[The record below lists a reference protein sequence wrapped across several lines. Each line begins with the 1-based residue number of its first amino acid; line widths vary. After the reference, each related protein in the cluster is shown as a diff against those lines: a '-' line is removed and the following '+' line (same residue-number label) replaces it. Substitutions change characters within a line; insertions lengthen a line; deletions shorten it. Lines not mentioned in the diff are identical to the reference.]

1 MATAGKNAD
10 ITVANADGSTNKVRL
25 SLWRDAP
32 NRPGGWE
39 EEIISPTPPP
49 QPQGDVNYAAQSP
62 EFGRVLSQNDWHL
75 GFGAA
80 RFTDLVN
87 FPKYGYTD
95 GVLAMFDNELVPSYQ
110 EYEVDAI
117 VQNGRFET
125 GATTG
130 WTDGSNTSVAVNS
143 DARSGSYS
151 LQITATSAG
160 GTCAQNYIGT
170 DTVLR
175 SREITVVAYAKKVTT
190 SGSGTIKLTV
200 SDGVSTPTDSSTSTS
215 TDWTILKVKKTLSAT
230 ASAVKFTFTLSAD
243 DDVFR
248 IDDVAVILTGGSTFN
263 SRPIEFEGGY
273 YASMGRSVIKWD
285 ESNDAWLPV
294 YLDSTYEITAIENY
308 EGNLIVGRGD
318 STNYLLSG
326 DGATFSNPSTNS
338 GNSRIANKLA
348 RVLNAR
354 GDWALMK
361 TRANQASLTVDPSD
375 TVNWGAE
382 IQVGDPDRLT
392 TSLISGAGTAYV
404 GREDGLYVYDRRI
417 NRFRD
422 IEPDSNFFPSANNF
436 RRAIGRGGAIWAS
449 GGQQTFWRI
458 SPTGQPPI
466 HDWSEL
472 THIFTASAFK
482 GFGGEV
488 SAIAQDRSNVFIALA
503 DNAANTANSFPYTFP
518 FNFSTAGIS
527 TTVRLLTIKS
537 QKPEDAADFDRDV
550 IVHTI
555 SSFTLSKIDQIG
567 RFDDGTNSSLFALGS
582 FTDTNV
588 DETDEDVPR
597 IFRLKLPRDNEN
609 PRRSASIA
617 VRKTGDFYTPW
628 MDFNFPDVEKATS
641 MLTIGSVNFAAGE
654 KYVTVYYKK
663 DDATDDDGSGWVLWG
678 DDGVFDTSPQEI
690 KSSVTSTPVTFKRIR
705 FKISFTS
712 DSHKQAPPTV
722 TSIVLNTVWNQTD
735 IRRFK
740 ASVRLG
746 DRRTLQLRRVPQ
758 TTLRSADI
766 SKLTTLRQQ
775 PFVQLVTP
783 DGESLN
789 ATLKYLDRTVSGR
802 VDPLRGTPIDQ
813 VRVFDLEFTEVLTS

>member
-49 QPQGDVNYAAQSP
+49 QPQGDVYYAAQSP

-110 EYEVDAI
+110 EYQVDAI

-125 GATTG
+125 GETTG

-160 GTCAQNYIGT
+160 GTCAQNYMGT

-215 TDWTILKVKKTLSAT
+215 TEWAILKVKKTLSAT

-285 ESNDAWLPV
+285 ESSDAWLPV

-318 STNYLLSG
+318 STNYLVSG

-436 RRAIGRGGAIWAS
+436 RKAIGRGGAIWAS

-641 MLTIGSVNFAAGE
+641 KLTIGSVNFAAGE

-663 DDATDDDGSGWVLWG
+663 DDATDDDGSGWTLWG
-678 DDGVFDTSPQEI
+678 DDGVFDTSPQET

-712 DSHKQAPPTV
+712 DSHSQAPPTV

-789 ATLKYLDRTVSGR
+789 ATLKYLDRTISGR

>member
-62 EFGRVLSQNDWHL
+62 EFGRVVSQNDWHL
-75 GFGAA
+75 GFGAS

-95 GVLAMFDNELVPSYQ
+95 GVLAMFDDELVLGY
-110 EYEVDAI
+110 EENEVDAI
-117 VQNGRFET
+117 VQNGRLET

-130 WTDGSNTSVAVNS
+130 WTNGSNTTVTVNS

-151 LQITATSAG
+151 LNIAATSAG
-160 GTCAQNYIGT
+160 GTCTQNYLGT
-170 DTVLR
+170 DSVLA
-175 SREITVVAYAKKVTT
+175 SRQMTLIAYAKRV
-190 SGSGTIKLTV
+190 SGSGNIKATIA
-200 SDGVSTPTDSSTSTS
+200 DGVGSTDSSTSTS
-215 TDWTILKVKKTLSAT
+215 SDWTLLKAVRTLHAST
-230 ASAVKFTFTLSAD
+230 SAVQFTFTLSVD

-248 IDDVAVILTGGSTFN
+248 VDDIAVILTGGSAFK
-263 SRPIEFEGGY
+263 SRPIEFEGNY

-294 YLDSTYEITAIENY
+294 YLDGSDEITGLENY

-318 STNYLLSG
+318 NNNYLLSA
-326 DGATFSNPSTNS
+326 DGVTFSNPSTNS

-361 TRANQASLTVDPSD
+361 TRLNQASLTVDPSD
-375 TVNWGAE
+375 TANWGAE
-382 IQVGDPDRLT
+382 IQVGDIDRTT

-503 DNAANTANSFPYTFP
+503 DNAANTLSSFPYTFP
-518 FNFSTAGIS
+518 FTFQLQYGWYFYFGQVAHY
-527 TTVRLLTIKS
+527 
-537 QKPEDAADFDRDV
+537 QEPEA
-550 IVHTI
+550 
-555 SSFTLSKIDQIG
+555 
-567 RFDDGTNSSLFALGS
+567 
-582 FTDTNV
+582 
-588 DETDEDVPR
+588 
-597 IFRLKLPRDNEN
+597 
-609 PRRSASIA
+609 
-617 VRKTGDFYTPW
+617 
-628 MDFNFPDVEKATS
+628 
-641 MLTIGSVNFAAGE
+641 
-654 KYVTVYYKK
+654 
-663 DDATDDDGSGWVLWG
+663 
-678 DDGVFDTSPQEI
+678 
-690 KSSVTSTPVTFKRIR
+690 
-705 FKISFTS
+705 
-712 DSHKQAPPTV
+712 
-722 TSIVLNTVWNQTD
+722 
-735 IRRFK
+735 
-740 ASVRLG
+740 
-746 DRRTLQLRRVPQ
+746 
-758 TTLRSADI
+758 
-766 SKLTTLRQQ
+766 
-775 PFVQLVTP
+775 
-783 DGESLN
+783 
-789 ATLKYLDRTVSGR
+789 
-802 VDPLRGTPIDQ
+802 
-813 VRVFDLEFTEVLTS
+813 

>member
-49 QPQGDVNYAAQSP
+49 QPEGDVNYAAQSP

-110 EYEVDAI
+110 EYQVDAI

-125 GATTG
+125 GETTG

-160 GTCAQNYIGT
+160 GTCAQNYMGT

-215 TDWTILKVKKTLSAT
+215 TEWAILKVKKTLSAT

-285 ESNDAWLPV
+285 ESSDAWLPV

-318 STNYLLSG
+318 STNYLVSG

-436 RRAIGRGGAIWAS
+436 RKAIGRGGAIWAS

-641 MLTIGSVNFAAGE
+641 KLTIGSVNFAAGE

-663 DDATDDDGSGWVLWG
+663 DDATDDDGSGWTLWG
-678 DDGVFDTSPQEI
+678 DDGVFDTSPQET

-712 DSHKQAPPTV
+712 DSHSQAPPTV

-789 ATLKYLDRTVSGR
+789 ATLKYLDRTISGR

>member
-49 QPQGDVNYAAQSP
+49 QPEGDVNYAAQSP
-62 EFGRVLSQNDWHL
+62 EFGRVVSQSDWHL
-75 GFGAA
+75 GFGAS
-80 RFTDLVN
+80 RFTDLVD

-95 GVLAMFDNELVPSYQ
+95 GVLAMFDGELVPGYQ
-110 EYEVDAI
+110 EHQVDAI
-117 VQNGRFET
+117 VQNGRLET

-130 WTDGSNTSVAVNS
+130 WTNGSNTTVTVNS

-151 LQITATSAG
+151 LNIAATSAG
-160 GTCAQNYIGT
+160 GTCTQNYLGT
-170 DTVLR
+170 DSVLA
-175 SREITVVAYAKKVTT
+175 SREMTLVAYAKRV
-190 SGSGTIKLTV
+190 SGSGNIKATIA
-200 SDGVSTPTDSSTSTS
+200 DGVGSTDSSTSTA
-215 TDWTILKVKKTLSAT
+215 TDWTLLKATRTLNGST
-230 ASAVKFTFTLSAD
+230 SAVQFTFTLSVD

-248 IDDVAVILTGGSTFN
+248 VDDIAVVLAGGSAFN

-308 EGNLIVGRGD
+308 GGNLIVGRGD
-318 STNYLLSG
+318 STNYLVSG

-375 TVNWGAE
+375 TANWGAE
-382 IQVGDPDRLT
+382 IQVGDPDRAT

-404 GREDGLYVYDRRI
+404 GREAGLYVYDRRI

-503 DNAANTANSFPYTFP
+503 DNAASTLNSFPYTFP
-518 FNFSTAGIS
+518 FSFSTAGIS

-555 SSFTLSKIDQIG
+555 SAFTLSQIDQIG
-567 RFDDGTNSSLFALGS
+567 RFDDGVNSSLFAMGS
-582 FTDTNV
+582 FTDNNI
-588 DETDEDVPR
+588 DATDEDVPR
-597 IFRLKLPRDNEN
+597 IYRLKLPRDNEN
-609 PRRSASIA
+609 PRRSATIA
-617 VRKTGDFYTPW
+617 VRKTGEFFTPW
-628 MDFNFPDVEKATS
+628 IDFNYPDVEKAASKLTLGSRNLTS
-641 MLTIGSVNFAAGE
+641 GE

-663 DDATDDDGSGWVLWG
+663 DDSTDDDGSGWTLWG
-678 DDGVFDTSPQEI
+678 DDGVFDTSPQEL
-690 KSSVTSTPVTFKRIR
+690 KASVTSTPVTFKRIR
-705 FKISFTS
+705 FRLSFTS
-712 DSHKQAPPTV
+712 DSNSDDPPTV

-746 DRRTLQLRRVPQ
+746 DKRTLQLRRVPQ

-789 ATLKYLDRTVSGR
+789 ATLKYLDRTISGR

>member
-110 EYEVDAI
+110 EYQVDAI

-125 GATTG
+125 GETTG

-160 GTCAQNYIGT
+160 GTCAQNYMGT

-215 TDWTILKVKKTLSAT
+215 TEWAILKVKKTLSAT

-285 ESNDAWLPV
+285 ESSDAWLPV

-318 STNYLLSG
+318 STNYLVSG

-422 IEPDSNFFPSANNF
+422 IEPDSNFFPSAHNF
-436 RRAIGRGGAIWAS
+436 RKSIGRGGAIWAS

-641 MLTIGSVNFAAGE
+641 KLTIGSVNFAAGE

-663 DDATDDDGSGWVLWG
+663 DDATDDDGSGWTLWG
-678 DDGVFDTSPQEI
+678 DDGVFDTSPQET

-712 DSHKQAPPTV
+712 DSHSQAPPTV

-789 ATLKYLDRTVSGR
+789 ATLKYLDRTISGR

>member
-1 MATAGKNAD
+1 MVTAGKNAD

-110 EYEVDAI
+110 EYQVDAI

-125 GATTG
+125 GETTG

-160 GTCAQNYIGT
+160 GTCAQNYMGT

-215 TDWTILKVKKTLSAT
+215 TEWAILKVKKTLSAT

-285 ESNDAWLPV
+285 ESSDAWLPV

-318 STNYLLSG
+318 STNYLVSG

-436 RRAIGRGGAIWAS
+436 RKAIGRGGAIWAS

-641 MLTIGSVNFAAGE
+641 KLTIGSVNFAAGE

-663 DDATDDDGSGWVLWG
+663 DDATDDDGSGWTLWG
-678 DDGVFDTSPQEI
+678 DDGVFDTSPQET

-712 DSHKQAPPTV
+712 DSHSQAPPTV

-789 ATLKYLDRTVSGR
+789 ATLKYLDRTISGR

>member
-62 EFGRVLSQNDWHL
+62 EFGRVVSQNDWHL
-75 GFGAA
+75 GFGAS
-80 RFTDLVN
+80 RFTDLVDL
-87 FPKYGYTD
+87 PKYGYTD
-95 GVLAMFDNELVPSYQ
+95 GVLAMFDGELVPGYQ

-117 VQNGRFET
+117 VQNGRLET

-130 WTDGSNTSVAVNS
+130 WTNGSNTTVTVNS

-151 LQITATSAG
+151 LNIAATSAG
-160 GTCAQNYIGT
+160 GTCTQNYLGT
-170 DTVLR
+170 DSVLA
-175 SREITVVAYAKKVTT
+175 SKQITLIAYAKRV
-190 SGSGTIKLTV
+190 SGSGNIKATIA
-200 SDGVSTPTDSSTSTS
+200 DGIGSTDSYTSTS
-215 TDWTILKVKKTLSAT
+215 SDWTLLKAVRTLHAST
-230 ASAVKFTFTLSAD
+230 SAVQFTFTLSVD

-248 IDDVAVILTGGSTFN
+248 VDDIAVILAGGSAFK
-263 SRPIEFEGGY
+263 SRPIEFEGNY

-294 YLDSTYEITAIENY
+294 YLDGSDEITGLENY

-318 STNYLLSG
+318 NNNYLLSA
-326 DGATFSNPSTNS
+326 DGVTFSNPSTNS

-361 TRANQASLTVDPSD
+361 TRLNQASLTVDPSD
-375 TVNWGAE
+375 TANWGAE
-382 IQVGDPDRLT
+382 IQVGDIDRTT

-503 DNAANTANSFPYTFP
+503 DNAANTLSSFPYTFP

-527 TTVRLLTIKS
+527 TSVRLLTIKS

-555 SSFTLSKIDQIG
+555 SSFTLSQIDQIG
-567 RFDDGTNSSLFALGS
+567 RYDDGTNSSLFAMGS
-582 FTDTNV
+582 HTDNTI
-588 DETDEDVPR
+588 DATDEDAPR

-609 PRRSASIA
+609 PRRSATIA
-617 VRKTGDFYTPW
+617 VRKTGEFYTPW
-628 MDFNFPDVEKATS
+628 IDFNYPDVEKAAS
-641 MLTIGSVNFAAGE
+641 KLTIGSRNFASGE

-663 DDATDDDGSGWVLWG
+663 DDATDDDAGGWTVWG
-678 DDGVFDTSPQEI
+678 DDGGFDTSPQEV
-690 KSSVTSTPVTFKRIR
+690 KASVTSTPVTFKRIR
-705 FKISFTS
+705 FRLSFTS
-712 DSHKQAPPTV
+712 DSTSDDPPTV

-735 IRRFK
+735 VRRFK

-758 TTLRSADI
+758 TTLKSADI

-789 ATLKYLDRTVSGR
+789 ATLKYLDRTISGR

>member
-49 QPQGDVNYAAQSP
+49 QPEGDVNYAAQSP

-95 GVLAMFDNELVPSYQ
+95 GVLAMFDNELVPGYQ
-110 EYEVDAI
+110 ENEVDAI

-151 LQITATSAG
+151 LQVTATSAG

-175 SREITVVAYAKKVTT
+175 NIEITVVAYAKKVTT

-200 SDGVSTPTDSSTSTS
+200 SDGVSTPTDSSTSSSTS
-215 TDWTILKVKKTLSAT
+215 WTLLKVKKTLSGT

-273 YASMGRSVIKWD
+273 YASMGRSVIKWH
-285 ESNDAWLPV
+285 EGNDAWLPV
-294 YLDSTYEITAIENY
+294 YVDGTYEITGIESY

-318 STNYLLSG
+318 STNYLVSG

-375 TVNWGAE
+375 TANWGAE

-527 TTVRLLTIKS
+527 TSVRLLTIKS

-555 SSFTLSKIDQIG
+555 SSFTLSQIDQIG
-567 RFDDGTNSSLFALGS
+567 RYDDGTNSSLFAMGS
-582 FTDTNV
+582 FTDNTI

-617 VRKTGDFYTPW
+617 VRKAGDFYTPW
-628 MDFNFPDVEKATS
+628 IDFNFPDVEKATS

-663 DDATDDDGSGWVLWG
+663 DNATDDDGSAWTVWG

-712 DSHKQAPPTV
+712 DSHYEDPPTV

-789 ATLKYLDRTVSGR
+789 ATLKYLDRTISGR

>member
-62 EFGRVLSQNDWHL
+62 EFGRVVSQSDWHL
-75 GFGAA
+75 GFGAS
-80 RFTDLVN
+80 RVTDLVN

-95 GVLAMFDNELVPSYQ
+95 GVLAMFDDELVPGYQ

-117 VQNGRFET
+117 VQNGRLET

-130 WTDGSNTSVAVNS
+130 WTNGSNTTVTVNS

-151 LQITATSAG
+151 LNIAATSAG
-160 GTCAQNYIGT
+160 GTCTQNYLGT
-170 DTVLR
+170 DSVLA
-175 SREITVVAYAKKVTT
+175 SREMTLVAYAKRV
-190 SGSGTIKLTV
+190 SGSGNIKATLA
-200 SDGVSTPTDSSTSTS
+200 DGVGSTDSSTSTS
-215 TDWTILKVKKTLSAT
+215 SDWTLLKVTRTLNGST
-230 ASAVKFTFTLSAD
+230 SAVKFTFTLSVD

-248 IDDVAVILTGGSTFN
+248 VDDIAVILTGGSTFN

-294 YLDSTYEITAIENY
+294 YVDGTYEITGIENY

-318 STNYLLSG
+318 STNYLVSG

-338 GNSRIANKLA
+338 GNARIANKLA

-361 TRANQASLTVDPSD
+361 TRLNQASLTVDPSD
-375 TVNWGAE
+375 TANWGAE
-382 IQVGDPDRLT
+382 IQVGDPDRNT

-503 DNAANTANSFPYTFP
+503 DNAASTLSSFPYTFP
-518 FNFSTAGIS
+518 FSFSTAGIS
-527 TTVRLLTIKS
+527 TSVRLLTIKS

-555 SSFTLSKIDQIG
+555 SAFTLSKIDQIG
-567 RFDDGTNSSLFALGS
+567 RFDDGVNSSLFAMGS
-582 FTDTNV
+582 FV
-588 DETDEDVPR
+588 DNAIDASDEDVPR
-597 IFRLKLPRDNEN
+597 IYRLKLPRDNEN
-609 PRRSASIA
+609 PRRSATIA
-617 VRKTGDFYTPW
+617 VRKTGEFYTPW
-628 MDFNFPDVEKATS
+628 IDFNFPDVEKAAS
-641 MLTIGSVNFAAGE
+641 KLTLGSRNFASGD

-663 DDATDDDGSGWVLWG
+663 DDATDDDAGGWTVWG

-690 KSSVTSTPVTFKRIR
+690 KASVTSTPVTFKRIR
-705 FKISFTS
+705 FRLSFASDSTS
-712 DSHKQAPPTV
+712 DDPPTV

-735 IRRFK
+735 VRRFK

-746 DRRTLQLRRVPQ
+746 DKRTLQLRRVPQ

-789 ATLKYLDRTVSGR
+789 ATLKYLDRTISGR

>member
-62 EFGRVLSQNDWHL
+62 EFGRVVSQNDWHL
-75 GFGAA
+75 GFGAS

-95 GVLAMFDNELVPSYQ
+95 GVLAMFDDELVLGY
-110 EYEVDAI
+110 EENEVDAI
-117 VQNGRFET
+117 VQNGRLET

-130 WTDGSNTSVAVNS
+130 WTNGSNTTVTVNS

-151 LQITATSAG
+151 LNIAATSAG
-160 GTCAQNYIGT
+160 GTCTQNYLGT
-170 DTVLR
+170 DSVLA
-175 SREITVVAYAKKVTT
+175 SRQMTLIAYAKRV
-190 SGSGTIKLTV
+190 SGSGNIKATIA
-200 SDGVSTPTDSSTSTS
+200 DGVGSTDSSTSTS
-215 TDWTILKVKKTLSAT
+215 SDWTLLKAVRTLHAST
-230 ASAVKFTFTLSAD
+230 SAVQFTFTLSVD

-248 IDDVAVILTGGSTFN
+248 VDDIAVILTGGSAFK
-263 SRPIEFEGGY
+263 SRPIEFEGNY

-294 YLDSTYEITAIENY
+294 YLDGSDEITGLENY

-318 STNYLLSG
+318 NNNYLLSA
-326 DGATFSNPSTNS
+326 DGVTFSNPSTNS

-361 TRANQASLTVDPSD
+361 TRLNQASLTVDPSD
-375 TVNWGAE
+375 TANWGAE
-382 IQVGDPDRLT
+382 IQVGDIDRTT

-503 DNAANTANSFPYTFP
+503 DNAANTLSSFPYTFP

-527 TTVRLLTIKS
+527 TSVRLLTIKS

-555 SSFTLSKIDQIG
+555 SSFTLSQIDQIG
-567 RFDDGTNSSLFALGS
+567 RFDDGVNSSLFAMGS
-582 FTDTNV
+582 FTDNNI
-588 DETDEDVPR
+588 DATDEDVPR
-597 IFRLKLPRDNEN
+597 IYRLKLPRDNEN
-609 PRRSASIA
+609 PRRSATIA
-617 VRKTGDFYTPW
+617 VRKTGEFFTPW
-628 MDFNFPDVEKATS
+628 IDFNYPDVEKAAS
-641 MLTIGSVNFAAGE
+641 KLTLGSRNFASGE

-663 DDATDDDGSGWVLWG
+663 DDATDNDAGGWTVWG
-678 DDGVFDTSPQEI
+678 DDGVFDTSPQEV
-690 KSSVTSTPVTFKRIR
+690 KASVTSTPVTFKRIR
-705 FKISFTS
+705 FRLSFASDSTS
-712 DSHKQAPPTV
+712 DEPPTV

-735 IRRFK
+735 VRRFK

-746 DRRTLQLRRVPQ
+746 DKRTLQLRRVPQ

-789 ATLKYLDRTVSGR
+789 ATLKYLDRTISGR

>member
-110 EYEVDAI
+110 EYQVDAI

-125 GATTG
+125 GETTG

-160 GTCAQNYIGT
+160 GTCAQNYMGT

-215 TDWTILKVKKTLSAT
+215 TEWAILKVKKTLSAT

-285 ESNDAWLPV
+285 ESSDAWLPV

-318 STNYLLSG
+318 STNYLVSG

-436 RRAIGRGGAIWAS
+436 RKAIGRGGAIWAS

-641 MLTIGSVNFAAGE
+641 KLTIGSVNFAAGE

-663 DDATDDDGSGWVLWG
+663 DDATDDDGSGWTLWG
-678 DDGVFDTSPQEI
+678 DDGVFDTSPQET

-712 DSHKQAPPTV
+712 DSHSQAPPTV

-789 ATLKYLDRTVSGR
+789 ATLKYLDRTISGR

>member
-110 EYEVDAI
+110 EYQVDAI

-125 GATTG
+125 GETTG

-215 TDWTILKVKKTLSAT
+215 TEWAILKVKKTLSAT

-308 EGNLIVGRGD
+308 GGNLIVGRGD
-318 STNYLLSG
+318 STNYLVSG

-436 RRAIGRGGAIWAS
+436 RKAIGRGGAIWAS

-641 MLTIGSVNFAAGE
+641 KLTIGSVNFAAGE

-663 DDATDDDGSGWVLWG
+663 DDATDDDGSGWTLWG
-678 DDGVFDTSPQEI
+678 DDGVFDTSPQET

-712 DSHKQAPPTV
+712 DSHSQAPPTV

-758 TTLRSADI
+758 TTLKSADI

-789 ATLKYLDRTVSGR
+789 ATLKYLDRTISGR

>member
-10 ITVANADGSTNKVRL
+10 ITVSNADGSTNKVRL

-62 EFGRVLSQNDWHL
+62 EYGRVLSQNDWHL
-75 GFGAA
+75 GFGAS
-80 RFTDLVN
+80 RYTDLVN

-130 WTDGSNTSVAVNS
+130 WTNGSNTSLAMS
-143 DARSGSYS
+143 TSSRSGTYA
-151 LQITATSAG
+151 LQITATSSG
-160 GTCAQNYIGT
+160 GTCTQNYLGT
-170 DTVLR
+170 DAVLQ
-175 SREITVVAYAKKVTT
+175 SREMTLVAYAKRV
-190 SGSGTIKLTV
+190 SGSGNIKATLA
-200 SDGVSTPTDSSTSTS
+200 DGVGSTDSSTSTS
-215 TDWTILKVKKTLSAT
+215 TDWTLLKAKRTLNGS
-230 ASAVKFTFTLSAD
+230 ASAVQFTFTLSANS
-243 DDVFR
+243 DVFL
-248 IDDVAVILTGGSTFN
+248 IDDVAVILTGGSAFN
-263 SRPIEFEGGY
+263 ARPIEFEGGY
-273 YASMGRSVIKWD
+273 YATMGRSIIKWD
-285 ESNDAWLPV
+285 ENNDAWLPV
-294 YLDSTYEITAIENY
+294 YLDATYEITALESY
-308 EGNLIVGRGD
+308 EGNLIAGRGD
-318 STNYLLSG
+318 SANYKVSG
-326 DGATFSNPSTNS
+326 DGATWSDPTTNS
-338 GNSRIANKLA
+338 GNARFASKLA

-361 TRANQASLTVDPSD
+361 TRANQVSLTQNPAD
-375 TVNWGAE
+375 TNNWGAE
-382 IQVGDPDRLT
+382 IQVGDPDRDT
-392 TSLISGAGTAYV
+392 TSLVSAAGTAYV

-417 NRFRD
+417 HRFRD

-503 DNAANTANSFPYTFP
+503 DNAASTLNSFPYTFP
-518 FNFSTAGIS
+518 FSFSTAGIS

-555 SSFTLSKIDQIG
+555 SSFTLSQIDQIG
-567 RFDDGTNSSLFALGS
+567 RFDDGTNSSLFAMGS
-582 FTDTNV
+582 FTDSNVSETN
-588 DETDEDVPR
+588 EDVPR
-597 IFRLKLPRDNEN
+597 VFRLKLPRDNEN
-609 PRRSASIA
+609 PRRSATIA
-617 VRKTGDFYTPW
+617 VRKAGDFFTPW
-628 MDFNFPDVEKATS
+628 IDFNYPDVEKAGS
-641 MLTIGSVNFAAGE
+641 KLTIGSRNFSSSE
-654 KYVTVYYKK
+654 KYVTVSYKK
-663 DDATDDDGSGWVLWG
+663 DDASDDDGSGWALWG
-678 DDGVFDTSPQEI
+678 DDGVFDTSPQEV
-690 KSSVTSTPVTFKRIR
+690 KASVTSTPVTFKRIR

-712 DSHKQAPPTV
+712 DSNSEDPPTV
-722 TSIVLNTVWNQTD
+722 TSLVLNAVWNQSD
-735 IRRFK
+735 IRRFR
-740 ASVRLG
+740 ASIKLG
-746 DRRTLQLRRVPQ
+746 DRRSLQLRRVPQ
-758 TTLRSADI
+758 TTLRTADI
-766 SKLTTLRQQ
+766 SRLATLRQQ

-789 ATLKYLDRTVSGR
+789 ATLKYLDRAISGR

>member
-110 EYEVDAI
+110 EYQVDAI

-125 GATTG
+125 GETTG

-160 GTCAQNYIGT
+160 GTCAQNYMGT

-215 TDWTILKVKKTLSAT
+215 TEWAILKVKKTLSAT

-285 ESNDAWLPV
+285 ESSDAWLPV

-318 STNYLLSG
+318 STNYLVSG

-375 TVNWGAE
+375 TANWGAE

-436 RRAIGRGGAIWAS
+436 RKAIGRGGAIWAS

-641 MLTIGSVNFAAGE
+641 KLTIGSVNFAAGE

-663 DDATDDDGSGWVLWG
+663 DDATDDDGSGWTLWG
-678 DDGVFDTSPQEI
+678 DDGVFDTSPQET

-712 DSHKQAPPTV
+712 DSHSQAPPTV

-789 ATLKYLDRTVSGR
+789 ATLKYLDRTISGR

>member
-10 ITVANADGSTNKVRL
+10 ITVANSDGSTNKVRL

-80 RFTDLVN
+80 RYTDLVD

-95 GVLAMFDNELVPSYQ
+95 GVLAMFDNELVPGYQ

-130 WTDGSNTSVAVNS
+130 WTNVSNTSVAVNT

-160 GTCAQNYIGT
+160 GTCTQNYLGT

-175 SREITVVAYAKKVTT
+175 SREMTLVAYAKRV
-190 SGSGTIKLTV
+190 SGSGNIKATLA
-200 SDGVSTPTDSSTSTS
+200 DGVGSTHSSTSSS
-215 TDWTILKVKKTLSAT
+215 TDWALLKVTRTIDSSAT
-230 ASAVKFTFTLSAD
+230 AVQFTFTLSVD

-248 IDDVAVILTGGSTFN
+248 IDDVAVVLTGGSTFN

-294 YLDSTYEITAIENY
+294 YLDSTYEITGIENY
-308 EGNLIVGRGD
+308 EGNMIVGRGD
-318 STNYLLSG
+318 STNYLVSG
-326 DGATFSNPSTNS
+326 DGVTFSNPTTNS
-338 GNSRIANKLA
+338 GNARIANKLA
-348 RVLNAR
+348 RVLNTR

-375 TVNWGAE
+375 TANWGAE
-382 IQVGDPDRLT
+382 IQLGDPDRST
-392 TSLISGAGTAYV
+392 TSLVSAAGTAYV

-436 RRAIGRGGAIWAS
+436 RKAIGRGGAVWAS

-458 SPTGQPPI
+458 TPTGQPPI

-503 DNAANTANSFPYTFP
+503 DNAANTLNSFTYTFP
-518 FNFSTAGIS
+518 FSFSTAGIS

-537 QKPEDAADFDRDV
+537 QKPEDAAQFDRDV

-555 SSFTLSKIDQIG
+555 SAFTLSQIDQIG
-567 RFDDGTNSSLFALGS
+567 RFDDGTNSSLFAMGS
-582 FTDTNV
+582 FTDNNI
-588 DETDEDVPR
+588 DASDEDVPR

-609 PRRSASIA
+609 PRRSATIA
-617 VRKTGDFYTPW
+617 VRKTGEFYSPW
-628 MDFNFPDVEKATS
+628 IDFNYPDVEKAAS
-641 MLTIGSVNFAAGE
+641 KLTIGSRNFSSGA

-663 DDATDDDGSGWVLWG
+663 DDATDDDGSGWTLWG
-678 DDGVFDTSPQEI
+678 DDGVFDTSAQET
-690 KSSVTSTPVTFKRIR
+690 KASVTSTPVTFKRIR
-705 FKISFTS
+705 FRLSFTTDSNS
-712 DSHKQAPPTV
+712 DDPPTV

-735 IRRFK
+735 IRRFR

-766 SKLTTLRQQ
+766 TKLSTLRQQ
-775 PFVQLVTP
+775 PFIQLVTP

>member
-1 MATAGKNAD
+1 MSTAGKNAD

-62 EFGRVLSQNDWHL
+62 EFGRVVSQSDWHL
-75 GFGAA
+75 GFGAS

-95 GVLAMFDNELVPSYQ
+95 GILAMFDGELVPSYQ

-125 GATTG
+125 GETTG
-130 WTDGSNTSVAVNS
+130 WTNGSNTSVAVNT
-143 DARSGSYS
+143 DARSGAYS
-151 LQITATSAG
+151 LQITATSSS
-160 GTCAQNYIGT
+160 GTCTQNYLGT
-170 DTVLR
+170 DSVLA
-175 SREITVVAYAKKVTT
+175 SREMTLVAYAKRV
-190 SGSGTIKLTV
+190 SGSGSIKATIA
-200 SDGVSTPTDSSTSTS
+200 DGVGSTDSSTSTS
-215 TDWTILKVKKTLSAT
+215 TDWTLLKATRTLNGST
-230 ASAVKFTFTLSAD
+230 SAVQFTFTLSTNS
-243 DDVFR
+243 DVFR
-248 IDDVAVILTGGSTFN
+248 IDDVAIVLSGGSTFN
-263 SRPIEFEGGY
+263 SRPIEFEGSY
-273 YASMGRSVIKWD
+273 YASMGRSVIKWN
-285 ESNDAWLPV
+285 ETHDAWLPV
-294 YLDSTYEITAIENY
+294 YLDSAYEITALENY
-308 EGNLIVGRGD
+308 GGNLIVGRGD

-326 DGATFSNPSTNS
+326 DGATFSNPTINS
-338 GNSRIANKLA
+338 GNARIANKLA
-348 RVLNAR
+348 RVLNVR

-361 TRANQASLTVDPSD
+361 TRANQASLTVDPSN

-382 IQVGDPDRLT
+382 IQVGDPDRAT
-392 TSLISGAGTAYV
+392 TSLVSGAGTAYV

-503 DNAANTANSFPYTFP
+503 DNAASTLSSFPYTFP
-518 FNFSTAGIS
+518 FSFSTAGIS

-555 SSFTLSKIDQIG
+555 SAFTLSQIDQIG
-567 RFDDGTNSSLFALGS
+567 RFDDGINSSLFAMGS
-582 FTDTNV
+582 FTDNNI
-588 DETDEDVPR
+588 DASDEDVPR
-597 IFRLKLPRDNEN
+597 IYRLKLPRDNEN
-609 PRRSASIA
+609 PRRSSGIA
-617 VRKTGDFYTPW
+617 VRKTGEFYTPW
-628 MDFNFPDVEKATS
+628 IDFNYPDVEKAAS
-641 MLTIGSVNFAAGE
+641 KLTIGSRNFSAGT

-663 DDATDDDGSGWVLWG
+663 DDATDDDGSGWTLWG
-678 DDGVFDTSPQEI
+678 DDGVFDTSPQEA
-690 KSSVTSTPVTFKRIR
+690 KASVTSTPVTFKRIR
-705 FKISFTS
+705 FRISFTS
-712 DSHKQAPPTV
+712 DSHSDDPPTV

-735 IRRFK
+735 VRRFR

-758 TTLRSADI
+758 TTLKSADI

-789 ATLKYLDRTVSGR
+789 ATLKYLDRTISGR